1 MGAKLSSAKSHS
13 RRTSST
19 KSKTDSVSSNTAYNV
34 PMLFPKQKTYDRGDS
49 DYWYPI
55 DDDEIDR
62 LVGLHFAVKTLFGG
76 NIPYHEQLLSQ
87 YPSNKG
93 AKVLDLGCGPG
104 TWVMELATEY
114 PSSEF
119 VGIDICDV
127 FPTNIRPPNATF
139 QLGNVTHKLPFEDN
153 TFDFIQLR
161 LFIISIQRDQWT
173 KVMAEVIR
181 VLKPGGFIQCIE
193 PTIMTQGTPL
203 VRQVADIFRDM
214 ITSQGQEPSI
224 ADKLDEYLAESGFR
238 VLHDET
244 KSVFLGRP
252 GGVNDEFI
260 WVLRSML
267 QSGEAFFLD
276 RMGMN
281 SEDYPAFVDSFCEQ
295 LHFPHEETEWSFVY
309 VLGQKPPIL

>member
-19 KSKTDSVSSNTAYNV
+19 KSKTDSLSTSTASSV
-34 PMLFPKQKTYDRGDS
+34 PMLFPKQTTYDRGDS

-55 DDDEIDR
+55 DDEELNR
-62 LVGLHFAVKTLFGG
+62 LVGLHFAVKALFGG
-76 NIPYHEQLLSQ
+76 NIPYHESLFSQ
-87 YPSNKG
+87 YNSGKG
-93 AKVLDLGCGPG
+93 ARVLDLGCGPG
-104 TWVMELATEY
+104 TWVMELATEH

-119 VGIDICDV
+119 VGIDVCDV

-139 QLGNVTHKLPFEDN
+139 QLGNVTHRLPFEDES
-153 TFDFIQLR
+153 FDFIQLR

-173 KVMAEVIR
+173 KVMSEVRR

-193 PTIMTQGTPL
+193 PTIMSQGTPL
-203 VRQVADIFRDM
+203 VCQVADIFKEM
-214 ITSQGQEPSI
+214 ITSQGQEPFI
-224 ADKLDEYLAESGFR
+224 ADKLDEYLAQSGFR

-252 GGVNDEFI
+252 GAVNNEFV

-267 QSGEAFFLD
+267 NSGMSFFLE
-276 RMGMN
+276 RMKM
-281 SEDYPAFVDSFCEQ
+281 SPEDYPAFVDSFCEQ
-295 LHFPHEETEWSFVY
+295 LGYPHEETEWSFVY
-309 VLGQKPPIL
+309 VLGQKPPVI